1 MSSCKLVLKMFL
13 CINCSCLKFFSPFV
27 SYFKNIAI
35 ASISGN
41 FSSFYKLNRLL
52 KDNTRHRR
60 FVFSLRRKIK
70 TAHLLIIFEYSSS
83 LCIFGK
89 YLLALLRL
97 QTQRSSRCS
106 RPILSTRIRSGIPS
120 NSSEPKLQVGTC

>member
-13 CINCSCLKFFSPFV
+13 CINCSCLKFLSPFV

-52 KDNTRHRR
+52 CHCPRQYKAQTFR
-60 FVFSLRRKIK
+60 
-70 TAHLLIIFEYSSS
+70 IFFAKEDKN
-83 LCIFGK
+83 C
-89 YLLALLRL
+89 AL
-97 QTQRSSRCS
+97 TYN
-106 RPILSTRIRSGIPS
+106 IRI
-120 NSSEPKLQVGTC
+120 